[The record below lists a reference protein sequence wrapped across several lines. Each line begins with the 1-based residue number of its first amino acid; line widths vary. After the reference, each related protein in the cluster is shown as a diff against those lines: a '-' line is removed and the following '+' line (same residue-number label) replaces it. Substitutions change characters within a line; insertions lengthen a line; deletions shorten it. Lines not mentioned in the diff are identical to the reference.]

1 MPKTGPSGQQGARS
15 RTSKKSPQTKK
26 TTTAQRTTPKQ
37 RSQSSGKTEGNH
49 TSAKTSAS
57 RVKAKSRALTKDDT
71 LSDAQAPS
79 LPDTGSTWTM
89 PQLRTLLK
97 LLKKAYPEVSC
108 ALLHE
113 NPFQLLAA
121 TILSAQCTDERVNRV
136 TPRLFREYPDAAALA
151 QAQPADVEEIIHSL
165 GFFRAKASSLIGMA
179 QGLMEQHDGEVPEDL
194 SALCTL
200 PGVGRKT
207 ANVVLGVWFGKPTGV
222 VVDTHVKRISRLLG
236 LAQAAQ
242 PEKIEQELMTILPR
256 EEWIDFSHRLI
267 YHGRQ
272 VCIAR
277 RPKCPDCPL
286 LSVCQRVGLPP
297 L

>member
-15 RTSKKSPQTKK
+15 RTSQQSKK
-26 TTTAQRTTPKQ
+26 TTTGKRANRKQ
-37 RSQSSGKTEGNH
+37 RAQSTTDQAGDGN
-49 TSAKTSAS
+49 SAKAS
-57 RVKAKSRALTKDDT
+57 SPRVTAKSRALAPEESESVIQD
-71 LSDAQAPS
+71 PS

-97 LLKKAYPEVSC
+97 LLKKAYPEVEC
-108 ALLHE
+108 ALLHD

-121 TILSAQCTDERVNRV
+121 TILSAQCTDERVNQV
-136 TPRLFREYPDAAALA
+136 TPLLFREFPDAAALA
-151 QAQPADVEEIIHSL
+151 QAQPGDVEEIIHSL
-165 GFFRAKASSLIGMA
+165 GFFRAKANSLIGMA
-179 QGLMEQHDGEVPEDL
+179 QGLMELHEGEVPADL
-194 SALCTL
+194 SALCAL

-236 LAQAAQ
+236 LAHSSQ
-242 PEKIEQELMTILPR
+242 PEKIERELMTILPR

-277 RPKCPDCPL
+277 RPKCLECPL